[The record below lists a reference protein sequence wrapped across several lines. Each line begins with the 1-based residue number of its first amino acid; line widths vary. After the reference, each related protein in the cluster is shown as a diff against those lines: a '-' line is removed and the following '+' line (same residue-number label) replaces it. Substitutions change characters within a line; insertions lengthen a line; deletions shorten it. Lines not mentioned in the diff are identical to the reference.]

1 MSARRKAS
9 CSKTRS
15 HYGFVTPRRRTQRAG
30 ADLSSTVPP
39 ARYRIRLAAVC
50 IYRPSAQRLRLAN
63 LSAVPGL
70 SQGSDRRAV
79 VGGLQPAESASQ
91 IMIDESSYEERMRI
105 THKCS
110 RRRFEQ
116 NVRIHLRF
124 GFLNT
129 GNDHLI
135 FRRAVCRHCDDL
147 VNYRGHFAA
156 GRPHMGLRDPGS
168 DSHSERLIVSYL
180 CYAFQA

>member
-15 HYGFVTPRRRTQRAG
+15 HYGFVTPRFASI
-30 ADLSSTVPP
+30 APP
-39 ARYRIRLAAVC
+39 
-50 IYRPSAQRLRLAN
+50 
-63 LSAVPGL
+63 
-70 SQGSDRRAV
+70 SDF
-79 VGGLQPAESASQ
+79 ASQ
-91 IMIDESSYEERMRI
+91 ICRPYRGCRKEATAEPSLAAFSLPNAGESAPQIMINESPYEERMRI

-129 GNDHLI
+129 GNDHLS

-168 DSHSERLIVSYL
+168 GSHSERLIVSYL